1 MIFAITN
8 FAKRW
13 AEVDFEGLFA
23 FGLQTK
29 DPKLSRHAMNQAI
42 NVAAKRDHHRALSLI
57 DIIENEHLRREALCT
72 VTLILSKND
81 PLATFAAVKKESLE
95 DYYYLEV
102 FRSWANNA
110 PLEAVEHLA
119 TITSREDRRNAING
133 LTQSWG
139 SKDPEGTAD
148 WAIALSNRNE
158 RRQALQG
165 IMCNVRD
172 LTQGT
177 QLLEKLALK

>member
-1 MIFAITN
+1 
-8 FAKRW
+8 
-13 AEVDFEGLFA
+13 
-23 FGLQTK
+23 
-29 DPKLSRHAMNQAI
+29 
-42 NVAAKRDHHRALSLI
+42 
-57 DIIENEHLRREALCT
+57 
-72 VTLILSKND
+72 
-81 PLATFAAVKKESLE
+81 LE